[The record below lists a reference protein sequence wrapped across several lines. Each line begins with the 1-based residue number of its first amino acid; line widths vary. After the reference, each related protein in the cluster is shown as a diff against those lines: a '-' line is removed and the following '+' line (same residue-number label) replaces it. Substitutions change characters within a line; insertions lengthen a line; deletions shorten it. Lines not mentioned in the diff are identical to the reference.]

1 MCSPLVK
8 FVAKEK
14 EISVEE
20 ARRLL
25 QMRRDFDFS
34 NFKKRE
40 VKSNENNRASQ

>member
-14 EISVEE
+14 GINIEE

-25 QMRRDFDFS
+25 KARRDFDFS

-40 VKSNENNRASQ
+40 VKGNCQK